1 MNILKLILAVAAAI
15 AVFVISAQAQDYAA
29 GERDH
34 TTREA
39 LDTGTF

>member
-1 MNILKLILAVAAAI
+1 MNALKLILAIAAAL
-15 AVFVISAQAQDYAA
+15 AVFAVSVPAKDYAA